1 MCLHKLILNF
11 WITKKL
17 LIVTYGCL
25 HLMRIECLYVSKLL
39 IFSTGTLD
47 TMLRSLAIGQLG
59 RYGDPDMIAESHRKF
74 DDHISEKDPIPAD
87 YKTAVFSAVLG
98 NGNETHF
105 DKLVEVRVE
114 PLYAICILK
123 ILIL

>member
-1 MCLHKLILNF
+1 
-11 WITKKL
+11 
-17 LIVTYGCL
+17 
-25 HLMRIECLYVSKLL
+25 MRIEYLYVSKLP

-74 DDHISEKDPIPAD
+74 DDHISEKDLIPAD

-98 NGNETHF
+98 NGDETHF

-114 PLYAICILK
+114 PLYAMHTTCRTVKFLHISQLPLYSFVVYVRYI
-123 ILIL
+123 

>member
-1 MCLHKLILNF
+1 
-11 WITKKL
+11 
-17 LIVTYGCL
+17 
-25 HLMRIECLYVSKLL
+25 MRIECLYVSKLP

-98 NGNETHF
+98 NGDETHF
-105 DKLVEVRVE
+105 DKLVEVKVE
-114 PLYAICILK
+114 PLCATHANSKLV
-123 ILIL
+123 

>member
-1 MCLHKLILNF
+1 
-11 WITKKL
+11 
-17 LIVTYGCL
+17 
-25 HLMRIECLYVSKLL
+25 MRIECLYVSKLP
-39 IFSTGTLD
+39 IFSAGTLD

-98 NGNETHF
+98 NGEETHF
-105 DKLVEVRVE
+105 DKLVEVRVGGQ
-114 PLYAICILK
+114 PLTEAEAKPSQDAQLIANKLQNK
-123 ILIL
+123 IRSE